1 MINLVNTQ
9 TVLTFDGV
17 NDYIDFGRNDIGGVF
32 AQGSSTFT
40 VSGWVNP
47 HELTNK
53 ATSYGTRNVFFAR
66 SSDKYSDNFE
76 FGISETGSLDVYIDE
91 CVSKGIK
98 TLGQGELTIGQWHF
112 FAIVFNSG
120 QLTVYLND
128 REYNDSLRGSALN
141 KATSSTTLGATL
153 HKHVYFK
160 GQLANISVWNCACT
174 QAQIQTHR
182 CGLIVGDESGLVAYW
197 KIDEGEGTTV
207 KNKTG
212 KSYQGNFRGN
222 PIWTLA
228 EIPFATQLLD
238 PVPAA
243 ESSNQEDLQEEIQT
257 ETAVSPEENISS
269 LTTNLLAPTVSLVSD
284 DEAQP
289 QEIQQTDTNSEA
301 SEIIPTAIA
310 LGPQEEETKSSNQED
325 LQEEIPTETAVIPEE
340 NISPLTTNLLAP
352 TVSLVSDDEAQP
364 REIQQTET
372 NSEASEIIPT
382 AIALGPHEEETKT
395 DQTEDPVNIQQA
407 QILIHEESP
416 ETMNTKARPKY
427 KILSIDG
434 GGIRGIIPAL
444 LLAEIERRTQKPIF
458 TLFDLITGTSSGGI
472 LALGLTKPRLRSDA
486 SDTLP
491 VAEYTAEDLLQLF
504 LEYGVE
510 IFYEPLFHRLLGPL
524 DDIFFQAKYPSESKE
539 EILRQYFGT
548 ALLENNLKEVFVTS
562 YDIEKRIPI
571 FFTNKLEKEQIE
583 SQNFGKLCG
592 GYSLLN
598 AALATT
604 ATPTY
609 FAPHRVV
616 DPHNSGTIYTLI
628 DGGVFANNPAHLA
641 ILEAQI
647 SSKRKAQKVL
657 NPEDILVVS
666 LGTGSLTSVY
676 PYKEV
681 KNWGLWQWGRPL
693 VNMMFDSN
701 SKVVAGELEQLF
713 EPSDR
718 EAKSFYYR
726 FQTLLDSELE
736 EIDNTKVQNTR
747 HLQAIAHRLI
757 SNKSQQIDE
766 LCSLLLG

>member
-1 MINLVNTQ
+1 MINIVNTQ

-17 NDYIDFGRNDIGGVF
+17 KDYIDFGRNDIGGVF
-32 AQGSSTFT
+32 AQGSSAFT

-66 SSDKYSDNFE
+66 SSERYSDNFE

-91 CVSKGIK
+91 SVSKSIK
-98 TLGQGELTIGQWHF
+98 TFGQGELTIGQWHF

-120 QLTVYLND
+120 QLGVYLDD
-128 REYNDSLRGSALN
+128 REYNDSLRGSSLN

-153 HKHVYFK
+153 HKQVYFK
-160 GQLANISVWNCACT
+160 GQLANISVWNYPCT

-182 CGLIVGDESGLVAYW
+182 CGLIAGDESGLVAYW
-197 KIDEGEGTTV
+197 KLDEGQGTTV
-207 KNKTG
+207 KNQTG

-228 EIPFATQLLD
+228 EIPFATQSSN
-238 PVPAA
+238 PVPFAA
-243 ESSNQEDLQEEIQT
+243 ESSNQEDIQEEIQT
-257 ETAVSPEENISS
+257 ETP
-269 LTTNLLAPTVSLVSD
+269 
-284 DEAQP
+284 
-289 QEIQQTDTNSEA
+289 
-301 SEIIPTAIA
+301 
-310 LGPQEEETKSSNQED
+310 
-325 LQEEIPTETAVIPEE
+325 VIPEE
-340 NISPLTTNLLAP
+340 NISPLTTNLLAA
-352 TVSLVSDDEAQP
+352 TVSLVSNDENQP
-364 REIQQTET
+364 KEIQQTET
-372 NSEASEIIPT
+372 NSEESEIIPT
-382 AIALGPHEEETKT
+382 AIALEPHDEETKT

-407 QILIHEESP
+407 QILTQEESP
-416 ETMNTKARPKY
+416 ETMNTTARPKY

-458 TLFDLITGTSSGGI
+458 SLFDLITGTSSGGI
-472 LALGLTKPRLRSDA
+472 LALGLTKPRLSSDV
-486 SDTLP
+486 SDNLP

-510 IFYEPLFHRLLGPL
+510 IFYEPLFERLLGPL
-524 DDIFFQAKYPSESKE
+524 EDIFLQPKYPSESKE
-539 EILRQYFGT
+539 EIFRKYFGN
-548 ALLENNLKEVFVTS
+548 APLENNLKEVFVTS
-562 YDIEKRIPI
+562 YDIEQRIPI
-571 FFTNKLEKEQIE
+571 FFTNKLEKQQIE
-583 SQNFGKLCG
+583 SKNFQKLCG
-592 GYSLLN
+592 GFSLLD
-598 AALATT
+598 AALATS

-609 FAPHRVV
+609 FAPHRIVN
-616 DPHNSGTIYTLI
+616 PHDSGIAYTLI

-657 NPEDILVVS
+657 NTEDILVVS

-681 KNWGLWQWGRPL
+681 KNWGLLQWGRPL
-693 VNMMFDSN
+693 LNIMFDGS
-701 SKVVAGELEQLF
+701 SEVVAGELEQLF
-713 EPSDR
+713 EPTDK

-736 EIDNTKVQNTR
+736 EIDNTKLQNTR
-747 HLQAIAHRLI
+747 QLQAIAHRLI

>member
-32 AQGSSTFT
+32 AQGSSAFT

-66 SSDKYSDNFE
+66 SSEKYSDNFE

-91 CVSKGIK
+91 SVSKTIK

-141 KATSSTTLGATL
+141 KATSSITLGATL

-160 GQLANISVWNCACT
+160 GQLANISVWNCPCT

-197 KIDEGEGTTV
+197 KLDEGEGTTV

-228 EIPFATQLLD
+228 EIPFATQLSD
-238 PVPAA
+238 PVPLAA
-243 ESSNQEDLQEEIQT
+243 ESSNQEDIQEEIPT
-257 ETAVSPEENISS
+257 DTAVSLEENILP
-269 LTTNLLAPTVSLVSD
+269 LTTNLLAATVSLVSD

-289 QEIQQTDTNSEA
+289 
-301 SEIIPTAIA
+301 
-310 LGPQEEETKSSNQED
+310 K
-325 LQEEIPTETAVIPEE
+325 
-340 NISPLTTNLLAP
+340 
-352 TVSLVSDDEAQP
+352 
-364 REIQQTET
+364 EIQQTET
-372 NSEASEIIPT
+372 NSEESEIIST

-395 DQTEDPVNIQQA
+395 NQIQEPVNIQQS
-407 QILIHEESP
+407 QILIQEESP

-510 IFYEPLFHRLLGPL
+510 VFYEPLFQRLLGPL
-524 DDIFFQAKYPSESKE
+524 DDIFLQPKYPSESKE

-571 FFTNKLEKEQIE
+571 LFTNKLEKEQIE
-583 SQNFGKLCG
+583 SKNFGKLCG

-616 DPHNSGTIYTLI
+616 NPHNSGIIYTLI

-647 SSKRKAQKVL
+647 SSKQKAEKVL

-666 LGTGSLTSVY
+666 LGTGSLTSIY

-693 VNMMFDSN
+693 LNMMFDSN
-701 SKVVAGELEQLF
+701 SKVVAGELEELF

>member
-32 AQGSSTFT
+32 AQGSSAFT

-66 SSDKYSDNFE
+66 SSEKYSDNFE

-160 GQLANISVWNCACT
+160 GQLANISVWNCPCT

-197 KIDEGEGTTV
+197 KLDEGEGTTV

-228 EIPFATQLLD
+228 EIPFATQLSD
-238 PVPAA
+238 PVPLAA
-243 ESSNQEDLQEEIQT
+243 ESSNQEDIQEEIPT

-289 QEIQQTDTNSEA
+289 KEIQQTETNSEE

-310 LGPQEEETKSSNQED
+310 LGPQ
-325 LQEEIPTETAVIPEE
+325 
-340 NISPLTTNLLAP
+340 
-352 TVSLVSDDEAQP
+352 
-364 REIQQTET
+364 
-372 NSEASEIIPT
+372 
-382 AIALGPHEEETKT
+382 EEETKT

-571 FFTNKLEKEQIE
+571 FFTNKLEKEQIK
-583 SQNFGKLCG
+583 SKNFGKLCG
-592 GYSLLN
+592 SFSLLN
-598 AALATT
+598 AALATS

-616 DPHNSGTIYTLI
+616 NPHNSGIIYTLI
-628 DGGVFANNPAHLA
+628 DGGVFANNPAHLG

-647 SSKRKAQKVL
+647 SSKRKGQKVL

-681 KNWGLWQWGRPL
+681 KNWGLLQWGRPL
-693 VNMMFDSN
+693 LNIMFDGS
-701 SKVVAGELEQLF
+701 SEVVDGELEQLF
-713 EPSDR
+713 EPSDQ

>member
-1 MINLVNTQ
+1 
-9 TVLTFDGV
+9 
-17 NDYIDFGRNDIGGVF
+17 
-32 AQGSSTFT
+32 
-40 VSGWVNP
+40 
-47 HELTNK
+47 
-53 ATSYGTRNVFFAR
+53 
-66 SSDKYSDNFE
+66 
-76 FGISETGSLDVYIDE
+76 
-91 CVSKGIK
+91 
-98 TLGQGELTIGQWHF
+98 
-112 FAIVFNSG
+112 
-120 QLTVYLND
+120 
-128 REYNDSLRGSALN
+128 
-141 KATSSTTLGATL
+141 
-153 HKHVYFK
+153 
-160 GQLANISVWNCACT
+160 
-174 QAQIQTHR
+174 
-182 CGLIVGDESGLVAYW
+182 
-197 KIDEGEGTTV
+197 
-207 KNKTG
+207 
-212 KSYQGNFRGN
+212 
-222 PIWTLA
+222 
-228 EIPFATQLLD
+228 
-238 PVPAA
+238 
-243 ESSNQEDLQEEIQT
+243 
-257 ETAVSPEENISS
+257 
-269 LTTNLLAPTVSLVSD
+269 
-284 DEAQP
+284 
-289 QEIQQTDTNSEA
+289 
-301 SEIIPTAIA
+301 
-310 LGPQEEETKSSNQED
+310 
-325 LQEEIPTETAVIPEE
+325 
-340 NISPLTTNLLAP
+340 
-352 TVSLVSDDEAQP
+352 
-364 REIQQTET
+364 
-372 NSEASEIIPT
+372 
-382 AIALGPHEEETKT
+382 
-395 DQTEDPVNIQQA
+395 
-407 QILIHEESP
+407 
-416 ETMNTKARPKY
+416 MNTKARPQY

-491 VAEYTAEDLLQLF
+491 VAEYSAEDLLQLF

-510 IFYEPLFHRLLGPL
+510 VFYEPLFQRLLGPL
-524 DDIFFQAKYPSESKE
+524 DDIFLQPKYPSESKE

-583 SQNFGKLCG
+583 SKNFGKLCG

-616 DPHNSGTIYTLI
+616 DPHNSGIIYTLI

-647 SSKRKAQKVL
+647 SSKRKAQKAL

-693 VNMMFDSN
+693 LNMMFDSN

-713 EPSDR
+713 EPSER

>member
-1 MINLVNTQ
+1 MIDLVNTQ

-17 NDYIDFGRNDIGGVF
+17 NDYIDFGRNDIGDVF
-32 AQGSSTFT
+32 AQGSSAFT

-66 SSDKYSDNFE
+66 SSEKYSDNFE

-128 REYNDSLRGSALN
+128 REYNDSLRGSSLN
-141 KATSSTTLGATL
+141 KATSSITVGATL
-153 HKHVYFK
+153 HKQVYFK
-160 GQLANISVWNCACT
+160 GQLANISIWNYPCT

-197 KIDEGEGTTV
+197 KLDEGQGTTV
-207 KNKTG
+207 TNKTG
-212 KSYQGNFRGN
+212 KSYQGKFRGN

-228 EIPFATQLLD
+228 EIPFATQLSH
-238 PVPAA
+238 PVPFAA
-243 ESSNQEDLQEEIQT
+243 ESSNQEDIQEE
-257 ETAVSPEENISS
+257 
-269 LTTNLLAPTVSLVSD
+269 
-284 DEAQP
+284 
-289 QEIQQTDTNSEA
+289 SE
-301 SEIIPTAIA
+301 
-310 LGPQEEETKSSNQED
+310 
-325 LQEEIPTETAVIPEE
+325 TETAVIPEE
-340 NISPLTTNLLAP
+340 NISPLTTNLLAA
-352 TVSLVSDDEAQP
+352 TVSLVSDDEAQSK
-364 REIQQTET
+364 EIQQTET
-372 NSEASEIIPT
+372 NSQESEITPT
-382 AIALGPHEEETKT
+382 AIALGPQEEETQT

-407 QILIHEESP
+407 QILIQEASP

-491 VAEYTAEDLLQLF
+491 VAEYSAEDLLQLF

-510 IFYEPLFHRLLGPL
+510 VFYEPLFQRLLGPL
-524 DDIFFQAKYPSESKE
+524 DDIFLQPKYPSESKE

-583 SQNFGKLCG
+583 SKNFGNLCG

-616 DPHNSGTIYTLI
+616 NPHNSGIIYTLI

-693 VNMMFDSN
+693 LNMMFDSN

>member
-32 AQGSSTFT
+32 AQGSSAFT

-66 SSDKYSDNFE
+66 SSEKYSDNFE
-76 FGISETGSLDVYIDE
+76 FGISDTGGLDVYIDE
-91 CVSKGIK
+91 CVTKGIK
-98 TLGQGELTIGQWHF
+98 TFGQGELSIGQWHF

-128 REYNDSLRGSALN
+128 REYKDSLKGSSLN
-141 KATSSTTLGATL
+141 KATSSITLGATL
-153 HKHVYFK
+153 HKQVYFK
-160 GQLANISVWNCACT
+160 GQLANISVWNCPCT
-174 QAQIQTHR
+174 QAQIQTYR

-197 KIDEGEGTTV
+197 KLDEGQGTTV

-228 EIPFATQLLD
+228 EIPFATQLSD
-238 PVPAA
+238 PVPFAA
-243 ESSNQEDLQEEIQT
+243 ESSNQEDIQEEIQT
-257 ETAVSPEENISS
+257 ETAVSPEENISP
-269 LTTNLLAPTVSLVSD
+269 LTTNLLAATVSLVSD

-289 QEIQQTDTNSEA
+289 
-301 SEIIPTAIA
+301 
-310 LGPQEEETKSSNQED
+310 K
-325 LQEEIPTETAVIPEE
+325 
-340 NISPLTTNLLAP
+340 
-352 TVSLVSDDEAQP
+352 
-364 REIQQTET
+364 EIQQTET
-372 NSEASEIIPT
+372 NSEESEMIPT

-395 DQTEDPVNIQQA
+395 DQSQEPVNIQQA
-407 QILIHEESP
+407 QILIQEESP

-472 LALGLTKPRLRSDA
+472 LALGLTKPRLKSDA

-510 IFYEPLFHRLLGPL
+510 VFYEPLFQRLLGPL
-524 DDIFFQAKYPSESKE
+524 DDIFLQPKYPSESKE

-583 SQNFGKLCG
+583 SKNFGKLCG
-592 GYSLLN
+592 GFSLLN

-616 DPHNSGTIYTLI
+616 NPHNSGIIYTLI

-666 LGTGSLTSVY
+666 LGTGSLTSIY

-693 VNMMFDSN
+693 LNIMFDSN
-701 SKVVAGELEQLF
+701 SKVVAGELEELF

-736 EIDNTKVQNTR
+736 EIDNTKLQNTR

>member
-32 AQGSSTFT
+32 AQGSSAFT

-53 ATSYGTRNVFFAR
+53 ATSYGTRNVFFAH
-66 SSDKYSDNFE
+66 SSERYSDNFE

-91 CVSKGIK
+91 SVSKRIK
-98 TLGQGELTIGQWHF
+98 TFGQGELTIGQWHF
-112 FAIVFNSG
+112 FSIVFKSG
-120 QLTVYLND
+120 QLAVYLD
-128 REYNDSLRGSALN
+128 DHEYKDSLRGSFLN
-141 KATSSTTLGATL
+141 KATSSITLGATL
-153 HKHVYFK
+153 HKQVYFK
-160 GQLANISVWNCACT
+160 GQLANISVWNYPCT

-197 KIDEGEGTTV
+197 KLDEGQGTTV
-207 KNKTG
+207 KNQIG

-228 EIPFATQLLD
+228 EIPFATQSSN
-238 PVPAA
+238 PVTFAA
-243 ESSNQEDLQEEIQT
+243 ESSNQEEIQ
-257 ETAVSPEENISS
+257 E
-269 LTTNLLAPTVSLVSD
+269 D
-284 DEAQP
+284 
-289 QEIQQTDTNSEA
+289 IQ
-301 SEIIPTAIA
+301 
-310 LGPQEEETKSSNQED
+310 
-325 LQEEIPTETAVIPEE
+325 TETAVIPEE
-340 NISPLTTNLLAP
+340 NISPLTTNLLAA
-352 TVSLVSDDEAQP
+352 TVSLVSNDEDQP
-364 REIQQTET
+364 KEIQQTET
-372 NSEASEIIPT
+372 NSEESKIIPT
-382 AIALGPHEEETKT
+382 AIALGPDDEETKT

-407 QILIHEESP
+407 QILTQEESP

-458 TLFDLITGTSSGGI
+458 SLFDLITGTSSGGI
-472 LALGLTKPRLRSDA
+472 LALGLTKPRLSSDV
-486 SDTLP
+486 SDNLP

-510 IFYEPLFHRLLGPL
+510 IFYEPLFERLLGPL
-524 DDIFFQAKYPSESKE
+524 EDIFLQPKYPSESKE
-539 EILRQYFGT
+539 EIFRQYFGN
-548 ALLENNLKEVFVTS
+548 APLENNLKEVFVTS
-562 YDIEKRIPI
+562 YDIEQRIPI
-571 FFTNKLEKEQIE
+571 FFTNQPEKQQIE
-583 SQNFGKLCG
+583 SKNFQKLCG
-592 GYSLLN
+592 GFSLLD
-598 AALATT
+598 AALATS

-609 FAPHRVV
+609 FAPHRIV
-616 DPHNSGTIYTLI
+616 NSYNSSIVYTLI
-628 DGGVFANNPAHLA
+628 DGGVFANNPAQLA

-657 NPEDILVVS
+657 NTEDILVVS
-666 LGTGSLTSVY
+666 LGTGSLTSIY

-681 KNWGLWQWGRPL
+681 KNWGLLQWGRPL
-693 VNMMFDSN
+693 LNIVFDGGSE
-701 SKVVAGELEQLF
+701 VVAGELEQLF
-713 EPSDR
+713 EPTDK
-718 EAKSFYYR
+718 EAKNFYYR

-736 EIDNTKVQNTR
+736 EIDNTKLQNTR
-747 HLQAIAHRLI
+747 QLQAIAHRLI

>member
-32 AQGSSTFT
+32 AQGSSAFT

-53 ATSYGTRNVFFAR
+53 ATSYGTCNVFFAR

-141 KATSSTTLGATL
+141 KATSSITLGATL

-160 GQLANISVWNCACT
+160 GQLANISVWNCPCT

-197 KIDEGEGTTV
+197 KLDEGEGTTV

-228 EIPFATQLLD
+228 EIPFATQLSD
-238 PVPAA
+238 PVPFAA
-243 ESSNQEDLQEEIQT
+243 ESSNQEDIQEELPT
-257 ETAVSPEENISS
+257 ETAVS
-269 LTTNLLAPTVSLVSD
+269 
-284 DEAQP
+284 
-289 QEIQQTDTNSEA
+289 
-301 SEIIPTAIA
+301 
-310 LGPQEEETKSSNQED
+310 
-325 LQEEIPTETAVIPEE
+325 PEE
-340 NISPLTTNLLAP
+340 NISPLTTNLLAA

-364 REIQQTET
+364 KEIQQTET
-372 NSEASEIIPT
+372 NSEESEMIPT

-395 DQTEDPVNIQQA
+395 DQSQEPVNIQQA
-407 QILIHEESP
+407 QILIQEESP

-510 IFYEPLFHRLLGPL
+510 VFYEPLFHRLLGPL
-524 DDIFFQAKYPSESKE
+524 DDMFLQPKYPSESKE

-571 FFTNKLEKEQIE
+571 FFTNKLEKEQIK
-583 SQNFGKLCG
+583 SKNFGKLCG
-592 GYSLLN
+592 GFSLLN
-598 AALATT
+598 AALATS

-616 DPHNSGTIYTLI
+616 NPHNSGIIYTLI

-647 SSKRKAQKVL
+647 SSKRKGQKVL

-681 KNWGLWQWGRPL
+681 KNWGLLQWGRPL
-693 VNMMFDSN
+693 LNIMFDGS
-701 SKVVAGELEQLF
+701 SEVVDGELEQLF

-747 HLQAIAHRLI
+747 HLQALAHRLI